1 MAAGSTIRR
10 MKQTASLALLV
21 VATIG
26 ALVLVPL
33 GSWRTFFDPCH
44 LAAISAVATTA
55 TLLYTRNRGPRAMRF
70 ERRMMAA
77 FLAGMPLVYVATLLF
92 ARDKSG
98 LAIELAAVPIYGAM
112 AWLGLKRW
120 PMLIAIGIAF
130 HGLAWDAW
138 HLPSPRVVPA
148 WYAAGCLVID
158 VAMAIYVAV
167 RVSNLDRYAFGVTPS
182 TR

>member
-1 MAAGSTIRR
+1 

-21 VATIG
+21 VATLA
-26 ALVLVPL
+26 ALVLIPL
-33 GSWRTFFDPCH
+33 DSWRTFFDPCH
-44 LAAISAVATTA
+44 VAAISALATTG
-55 TLLYTRNRGPRAMRF
+55 TLLYTRNRGPRAMVF
-70 ERRMMAA
+70 ERRVMAA

-92 ARDKSG
+92 SGEKSG
-98 LAIELAAVPIYGAM
+98 LAIELAAVPIYGTM

-120 PMLIAIGIAF
+120 PMLIAIGIGL
-130 HGLAWDAW
+130 HGVAWDAW
-138 HLPSPRVVPA
+138 HLAGRVVPP
-148 WYAAGCLVID
+148 WYAAGCLILD

>member
-1 MAAGSTIRR
+1 

-21 VATIG
+21 AATLG

-44 LAAISAVATTA
+44 LAAISALATTA

-70 ERRMMAA
+70 ERRIMAL
-77 FLAGMPLVYVATLLF
+77 FLAGMPLVYVATILLSD
-92 ARDKSG
+92 DKSG
-98 LAIELAAVPIYGAM
+98 LAVELAAVPIYGTM
-112 AWLGLKRW
+112 AWLGLERW
-120 PMLIAIGIAF
+120 PILLAIGIAL

-138 HLPSPRVVPA
+138 HLTGARVVPS
-148 WYAAGCLVID
+148 WYAAGCLLVD
-158 VAMAIYVAV
+158 VAMAVYVAV
-167 RVSNLDRYAFGVTPS
+167 RVSNRDRYALGVTPS